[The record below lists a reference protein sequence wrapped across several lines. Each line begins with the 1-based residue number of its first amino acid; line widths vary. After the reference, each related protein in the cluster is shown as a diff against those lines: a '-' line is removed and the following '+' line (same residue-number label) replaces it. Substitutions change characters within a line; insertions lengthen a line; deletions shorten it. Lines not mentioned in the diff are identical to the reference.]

1 VIITDTLIIR
11 IYGYVGK
18 YIRKSGTSVIRMLF
32 MEKRQENLLTLV
44 IEHYIGSAEPV
55 GSRFLVEKAGLDWSE
70 ATVRN
75 ELRLLEDEGFLTHPH
90 TSAGRIPTTK
100 GYEYYVAQLNFDE
113 FEASR
118 QEDLALE
125 KAFSGAK
132 DYEAAWKNVAKTLV
146 ELSNETVMIAFSPEK
161 IYYTGLSNLFQK
173 PDFVEFQM
181 VALVSQVFDHS
192 EEYLPDFF
200 EAVSKELCYFLGDE
214 HPFGETLSVLS
225 TRFGKGNQSL
235 IALFGPQR
243 MDYKK
248 NWRLLKKI
256 KEMI

>member
-1 VIITDTLIIR
+1 MDIRPEQLLI
-11 IYGYVGK
+11 
-18 YIRKSGTSVIRMLF
+18 
-32 MEKRQENLLTLV
+32 LV
-44 IEHYIGSAEPV
+44 IENYIQTAEPV
-55 GSRFLVEKAGLDWSE
+55 GSRFLVHKAELDWSE

-75 ELRLLEDEGFLTHPH
+75 ELRILEEEGFLTHPH

-100 GYEYYVAQLNFDE
+100 GYEYYVDQLNFE
-113 FEASR
+113 ELEISR
-118 QEDLALE
+118 QEDSALE

-132 DYEAAWKNVAKTLV
+132 DHEALWKNVAKTLAN
-146 ELSNETVMIAFSPEK
+146 LSNETVLIAFSPEK

-173 PDFVEFQM
+173 PDFVELQM
-181 VALVSQVFDHS
+181 AALVSQVFDHC
-192 EEYLPDFF
+192 EEFLPDFF

-248 NWRLLKKI
+248 NWRLLKKV
-256 KEMI
+256 KELI